1 MLNEGNTEH
10 EISKY
15 QGKLMPLMLK
25 TDARRLHRVE
35 KYTSDCM
42 MLIEV
47 IK

>member
-10 EISKY
+10 EISNC
-15 QGKLMPLMLK
+15 QGNLMPPVLK
-25 TDARRLHRVE
+25 TDARRLQRVE